1 MNDTTSTHGRS
12 LLLVDDDDILRE
24 RMAKMGVEIV
34 ASSPEDFDKFIR
46 AEFGK
51 WSGVAKQA
59 GVKGE

>member
-1 MNDTTSTHGRS
+1 MNEPEVKKRLATLSAEPWNSG
-12 LLLVDDDDILRE
+12 
-24 RMAKMGVEIV
+24 
-34 ASSPEDFDKFIR
+34 PEDFDKFIR